1 MKTPHNLDEV
11 VALVNDKDEIV
22 GKATRSE
29 VHSKG
34 LLHRETYCYV
44 INAKNQVLLHRRK
57 DNHLWDHSSSGHF
70 SFNESY
76 EDGIEREVEEELG
89 IKLLKEDFEEIA
101 KEKIIGRRND
111 NQRFV
116 KLFLVKK
123 DIPIEQFEI
132 DKSEVQ
138 EIRYFKKNELKK
150 LLLSDEITSSA
161 KYLIEKYVLP
171 VLN

>member
-1 MKTPHNLDEV
+1 M
-11 VALVNDKDEIV
+11 V
-22 GKATRSE
+22 GKATRAE
-29 VHSKG
+29 AHYKC

-44 INAKNQVLLHRRK
+44 INAKNQVLLHKRE

-76 EDGIEREVEEELG
+76 EDGIVREVEEELG
-89 IKLLKEDFEEIA
+89 IKLLKEEFEEIA

-123 DIPIEQFEI
+123 RHSNREI
-132 DKSEVQ
+132 Q
-138 EIRYFKKNELKK
+138 Y
-150 LLLSDEITSSA
+150 
-161 KYLIEKYVLP
+161 
-171 VLN
+171 